1 MLRRPPRSTRTY
13 TLLPY
18 TTLCRSSLAECYVRG
33 RSSETG
39 VMRRSF
45 LASPLSAVAMLL
57 MLQGVALTRSPT
69 PTPQAITDDAEG
81 DNSAPTI
88 IATGRSEEHT
98 SELQSLVRIS
108 YAVFC
113 LKKKITTT
121 KTPT

>member
-1 MLRRPPRSTRTY
+1 MVRI
-13 TLLPY
+13 
-18 TTLCRSSLAECYVRG
+18 LAECYVRG

-57 MLQGVALTRSPT
+57 MLQGVALARSPT

-88 IATGRSEEHT
+88 IATGWDMSRRITLPIHIDGKGRSEEHT
-98 SELQSLVRIS
+98 SELQSLMRIS
-108 YAVFC
+108 YAG
-113 LKKKITTT
+113 L
-121 KTPT
+121 

>member
-1 MLRRPPRSTRTY
+1 IVRI
-13 TLLPY
+13 
-18 TTLCRSSLAECYVRG
+18 LAECYVRG

-57 MLQGVALTRSPT
+57 MLQGVALARSPT

-88 IATGRSEEHT
+88 IAPGWDMSRRIPLPIPINGNGLVTLDDRSQAR
-98 SELQSLVRIS
+98 S
-108 YAVFC
+108 
-113 LKKKITTT
+113 
-121 KTPT
+121 